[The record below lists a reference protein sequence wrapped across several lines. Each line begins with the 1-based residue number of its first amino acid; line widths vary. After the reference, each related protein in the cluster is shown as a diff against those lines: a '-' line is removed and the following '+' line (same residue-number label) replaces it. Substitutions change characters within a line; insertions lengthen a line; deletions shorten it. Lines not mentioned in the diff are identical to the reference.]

1 MSEQDEQKEGAR
13 QMKTETDATY
23 GVELVAIT
31 GKKRALPAMLV
42 APVAGEP
49 IIIDDRQV
57 TGRAIVPLECDAERA
72 AAIVE
77 VLQMNCEP
85 WACCIYQRND
95 KGAWKKVHWKRKAE
109 EHHD

>member
-1 MSEQDEQKEGAR
+1 M
-13 QMKTETDATY
+13 TDATY

-57 TGRAIVPLECDAERA
+57 TGCAIVPLECDAERA

-85 WACCIYQRND
+85 WACCIYQRKD
-95 KGAWKKVHWKRKAE
+95 KGAWKKVHWKRKARANDAQ
-109 EHHD
+109 HVRH